1 MSEDPVSCDFQAL
14 PLVLPTRSPNFF
26 IFFHYLSMS
35 RTHDHKIL
43 PPGFQKIVM
52 VSNFGDIFGSRISS
66 TGAQKNFSLK
76 KWAFLIKATLY
87 LKMKKI

>member
-1 MSEDPVSCDFQAL
+1 MSEDRVSCDFQAL
-14 PLVLPTRSPNFF
+14 PLVLPTRLQNLF
-26 IFFHYLSMS
+26 IFFHYPSMS
-35 RTHDHKIL
+35 DHTDHKIL
-43 PPGFQKIVM
+43 PPGFEKIVM

-76 KWAFLIKATLY
+76 KWTFLIKATLY